1 MQVQKETEFV
11 KIPLNLRTANLCKD
25 HVVEIRSLVFFL
37 FIYFRIVL
45 KPTCIPWTELGLDMF
60 SV

>member
-11 KIPLNLRTANLCKD
+11 KIPLKFTNSKFMP
-25 HVVEIRSLVFFL
+25 RSRRGNSVAGLFLV
-37 FIYFRIVL
+37 IYFRIVL